1 MTHVEQPMEKQ
12 DNELASVCK
21 NLAEYAVDR
30 DDIKVLVH
38 NLPKDQNIN
47 TVTVDYELQLLK
59 IISVGWALSV
69 CMEKY
74 PLKTE
79 AAVEFW
85 NLIRGFSKDISS
97 VTQMMIGHD
106 VDYFQLIKDRFDY
119 YVKSLDA
126 PNVNRDPAS
135 AIGPAFARCC
145 KDGDNPF
152 VTLTG
157 ARIFTYAVRGV
168 REYLESL
175 GIKAD

>member
-1 MTHVEQPMEKQ
+1 MENQVQ
-12 DNELASVCK
+12 DLAALCK

-30 DDIKVLVH
+30 DDIKVFVH
-38 NLPKDQNIN
+38 NLPTDQNIN

-69 CMEKY
+69 CMENHPQKSQ
-74 PLKTE
+74 

-85 NLIRGFSKDISS
+85 NLIRGFSKDISD

-106 VDYFQLIKDRFDY
+106 VDYFQLLKERFDF
-119 YVKSLDA
+119 YVDSLGRAVSGD
-126 PNVNRDPAS
+126 DLTS
-135 AIGPAFARCC
+135 AIGPAFAECC
-145 KDGDNPF
+145 EDKDNPF

-157 ARIFTYAVRGV
+157 ARIFSYSVRGV

-175 GIKAD
+175 GIKTS

>member
-1 MTHVEQPMEKQ
+1 M
-12 DNELASVCK
+12 CK
-21 NLAEYAVDR
+21 ILAEYAVDR
-30 DDIKVLVH
+30 DDIKVFVH

-69 CMEKY
+69 CLENHPQKSQ
-74 PLKTE
+74 

-85 NLIRGFSKDISS
+85 NLIRGFSKDISE

-106 VDYFQLIKDRFDY
+106 VNYFELIKERFDY
-119 YVKSLDA
+119 YVNSLSRTVSGEDLT
-126 PNVNRDPAS
+126 S
-135 AIGPAFARCC
+135 AIGPAFAECC
-145 KDGDNPF
+145 KDKDNPF

-157 ARIFTYAVRGV
+157 ARIFSYSVRGV

-175 GIKAD
+175 GIRAN